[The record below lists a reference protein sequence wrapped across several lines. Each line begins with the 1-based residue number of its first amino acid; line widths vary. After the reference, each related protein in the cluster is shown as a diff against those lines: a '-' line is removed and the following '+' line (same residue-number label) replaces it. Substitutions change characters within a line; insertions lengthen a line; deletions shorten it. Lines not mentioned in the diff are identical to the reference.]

1 MKDNEK
7 SQTRKARRSRLSLL
21 SRRRFIK
28 TAGAAT
34 SAVTIGFGTTAFGA
48 EELPRVNED
57 DPMAKA
63 LNYVHDA
70 KTVDAAKRFSDRYC
84 YNCALYA
91 GNADDTW
98 AKCSIFPGKVVAG
111 QGWCSAWAP
120 KQSG

>member
-1 MKDNEK
+1 MDKGKD
-7 SQTRKARRSRLSLL
+7 TLRRKTRRSRLSLL

-34 SAVTIGFGTTAFGA
+34 TAVTIGFGTTAIGA
-48 EELPRVNED
+48 EENPRVNED

-84 YNCALYA
+84 NNCALYA
-91 GNADDTW
+91 GSADDEW
-98 AKCSIFPGKVVAG
+98 AACSIFPGKVVAG
-111 QGWCSAWAP
+111 KGWCSAWAP
-120 KQSG
+120 KQ

>member
-1 MKDNEK
+1 MDK
-7 SQTRKARRSRLSLL
+7 SKETNRSKARQSMI

-34 SAVTIGFGTTAFGA
+34 TAVTVGFGTTTISA
-48 EELPRVNED
+48 EELPRVNEGD
-57 DPMAKA
+57 SMAKA

-70 KTVDAAKRFSDRYC
+70 RTVDAAKRFSDRYC
-84 YNCALYA
+84 NNCALYA
-91 GNADDTW
+91 GNADDEW

-120 KQSG
+120 KQAQ

>member
-1 MKDNEK
+1 MDKGKD
-7 SQTRKARRSRLSLL
+7 TIRRKARRSRLSLL

-28 TAGAAT
+28 SAGAAT
-34 SAVTIGFGTTAFGA
+34 TAVTIGFGTSAIGA
-48 EELPRVNED
+48 EEKPRVSED

-70 KTVDAAKRFSDRYC
+70 RTVDSAKRFSDRYC

-91 GNADDTW
+91 GNRDDEW
-98 AKCSIFPGKVVAG
+98 AKCSIFPGKLVAG

-120 KQSG
+120 KQAS